1 MAIDTLME
9 AMKYEPTANKLTDL
23 LGKIVTD
30 RAKIQSQEKMHSDT
44 LALESEALALEAE
57 EFNRKKIENDRDY
70 QETVKFRNWQR
81 EQAKIANSQYEEL
94 KDYNRAQK
102 DKEENDERAQ
112 TIFNQIERIPSNEAK
127 LERINKLRGLPSM
140 QSNFI
145 QNQFDILETTT
156 TNDTKTRLDE
166 VNTLS
171 ELVDITPE
179 TRRMLENSVN
189 NKSMQGFNKDYLEV
203 KNALIGDMDQDK
215 LLIMNEVKEINLR
228 IKELYSG
235 IPAAK
240 LADSAA
246 GTTEQTDFLNSS
258 IENLETQKGVKINEF
273 KSLRSPYSNKLR
285 AGILK
290 KIKDNDGLV
299 DRTILEEASEEE
311 LDALEDIMSKNK
323 GVLDWKKSEIP
334 SQEQSNVIQAGII
347 IPDVSGVP
355 PSLIGKKLT
364 PNILKKLMRIKNSP
378 MTART
383 ALRGTNP
390 AFNFLDIVA
399 EELGFESA
407 EDLNTEEG
415 YSALIGS

>member
-215 LLIMNEVKEINLR
+215 LLIINEVKEINLK
-228 IKELYSG
+228 ILW
-235 IPAAK
+235 
-240 LADSAA
+240 
-246 GTTEQTDFLNSS
+246 NSS
-258 IENLETQKGVKINEF
+258 RK
-273 KSLRSPYSNKLR
+273 
-285 AGILK
+285 
-290 KIKDNDGLV
+290 
-299 DRTILEEASEEE
+299 ASRFCC
-311 LDALEDIMSKNK
+311 
-323 GVLDWKKSEIP
+323 W
-334 SQEQSNVIQAGII
+334 
-347 IPDVSGVP
+347 
-355 PSLIGKKLT
+355 
-364 PNILKKLMRIKNSP
+364 
-378 MTART
+378 
-383 ALRGTNP
+383 
-390 AFNFLDIVA
+390 
-399 EELGFESA
+399 
-407 EDLNTEEG
+407 
-415 YSALIGS
+415 YY

>member
-215 LLIMNEVKEINLR
+215 LLIINEVKEINLK

-347 IPDVSGVP
+347 IPDESGVP

>member
-166 VNTLS
+166 VKTLS
-171 ELVDITPE
+171 ELVDMSPE

-215 LLIMNEVKEINLR
+215 LLIINEVKEINLK

-347 IPDVSGVP
+347 IPDESGVP